1 MALRSGLAIRVGS
14 ICLALAAC
22 AAMASI
28 AAPAAAKSDDEGLG
42 DMITSRLRAGGP
54 FFTAEERAVIDR
66 ACGYAPGEWDGFQ
79 FNTSNGVLRCINGR
93 RVDDPEVRRVIRAAS
108 PRIEARVERVME
120 SAEVQ
125 AAIARVTER
134 ATARAMR
141 ALAAARR
148 AAAD

>member
-1 MALRSGLAIRVGS
+1 MTRTSNLATRAGL
-14 ICLALAAC
+14 ICLVLALST
-22 AAMASI
+22 AMAGA
-28 AAPAAAKSDDEGLG
+28 AAPAAAESDDEGLG
-42 DMITSRLRAGGP
+42 AMITARLRAGGP

-66 ACGYAPGEWDGFQ
+66 ACGYAPGEWDGFE
-79 FNTSNGVLRCINGR
+79 FNTNNGVLRCTNGR

-120 SAEVQ
+120 SAEVR

-141 ALAAARR
+141 AMAAVSGSAE
-148 AAAD
+148 D